1 ISGSKITS
9 VAPAITVTPGAVSLA
24 KSVVTLS
31 AGSVKSGSTIAVTLQ
46 TKDAAG
52 NKETTGGLTVAFAL
66 GSLTGG
72 QGTLTSFTDNGN
84 GTYTAIF
91 TGTLVGSNTIK
102 ATIDGSPVTSTP
114 PAIIVT
120 PGPVS
125 LANSV
130 VSLSMASIQVG
141 GTTKVTL
148 QAKDAAGNKETTG
161 GLTVLFLLESIGGG
175 QGTFSSVTDNH
186 NGTYTATFKG
196 TVAGSNT
203 IEAEIGGQD
212 VTSTAPSITI
222 L

>member
-1 ISGSKITS
+1 VKPGPVSHANSFVTVSSGSIQSGSTTTVTLQAEDAHGNLETSGGWVVAFELGSVGGGRGTFTPAKDNHNGTYTATFTGTIAGSNTITATISGSKITS

-102 ATIDGSPVTSTP
+102 ATIDGEDLTS
-114 PAIIVT
+114 I
-120 PGPVS
+120 S
-125 LANSV
+125 
-130 VSLSMASIQVG
+130 
-141 GTTKVTL
+141 
-148 QAKDAAGNKETTG
+148 
-161 GLTVLFLLESIGGG
+161 
-175 QGTFSSVTDNH
+175 
-186 NGTYTATFKG
+186 
-196 TVAGSNT
+196 
-203 IEAEIGGQD
+203 
-212 VTSTAPSITI
+212 PSIAI
-222 L
+222 V